1 MDKSPRNMEVYFIFN
16 SYLIHINKHSKIIY
30 ESEGSS
36 VLIFFFFINTRAV
49 PDRHLTEFSN
59 RKQELRNWK
68 PGGSGS
74 KKKLATIELQIGS
87 PISISFFK
95 QHRAEDIAF

>member
-49 PDRHLTEFSN
+49 PDRSAA
-59 RKQELRNWK
+59 R
-68 PGGSGS
+68 
-74 KKKLATIELQIGS
+74 IGTGT
-87 PISISFFK
+87 
-95 QHRAEDIAF
+95 DI